1 MPYGCGMERE
11 PSDPGPARRGAAR
24 AKRGRSSYETDGGS
38 RGNGWPAPKSTPRAA
53 SPKRSRKRASP
64 EVDSTDAELFSPTD
78 SPASLATPRRKS
90 PTPPGKV
97 KASFNLLYE
106 DIESL
111 RTMAGRL
118 GTTVTNVLQRAI
130 RDERFVQDQLAKGNR
145 FAVVDQEGSVR
156 EIIWR

>member
-1 MPYGCGMERE
+1 
-11 PSDPGPARRGAAR
+11 
-24 AKRGRSSYETDGGS
+24 
-38 RGNGWPAPKSTPRAA
+38 
-53 SPKRSRKRASP
+53 
-64 EVDSTDAELFSPTD
+64 
-78 SPASLATPRRKS
+78 
-90 PTPPGKV
+90 
-97 KASFNLLYE
+97 LLYE